1 MKTKKKPGNSSAY
14 ACGHIERILKVFPER
29 EISDRGFVMKKL
41 LAVVLSALF
50 VVAVAVPVLATDAR
64 QTALGNVGNYIED
77 DYNIFTWYG
86 TLPTYSNTVWIG
98 LTYDSYYYYPDLG
111 APPAMGSGYQP
122 YIGASYALGTDGKYG
137 TLAMFFNYYGVP
149 LNYMNEGWDYYG
161 DPYTSSL
168 YSKWN
173 VLYGYAMD
181 KLSFGLYFSRSDQST
196 EYDQHYKYVT
206 PDTTEWYDYSNAQ
219 AYTTV
224 GAGVRFDI
232 GEKMYADLA
241 FDYSWASMT
250 LDQRNYN
257 YYSQYYGYGEIT
269 ADANKMMDFRG
280 RAFYEWNDMI
290 TLVPYVEF
298 GTFDFS
304 LKGDSMKVWNRPFT
318 TDTLDWKDT
327 NYGVKGTMIMFGL
340 GANVKVNENNLLVF
354 AVEPYGYYKL
364 EQSDPPAADF
374 VRQDRYYYPYYDEDP
389 YSWGVKHENTSTAL
403 PVFHLALE
411 TDVRDWLTFRIGGE
425 KGFYKDEYKT
435 SYKSQYGTDPVDDIE
450 TGTETDTYTG
460 SWFSY
465 WMGLGFHVGDFDI
478 DAVVNNN
485 LPFRVGYWLT
495 GYENNS
501 YDGPPVYMLSAAYH
515 F

>member
-1 MKTKKKPGNSSAY
+1 MKKKPGNSSAY
-14 ACGHIERILKVFPER
+14 VCGHIERILKVFPAR

-41 LAVVLSALF
+41 FAVVLSALF
-50 VVAVAVPVLATDAR
+50 VVAVAVPAFATDAR
-64 QTALGNVGNYIED
+64 QTALGFVGNYIED

-86 TLPTYSNTVWIG
+86 TLPSYSNTVWIG
-98 LTYDSYYYYPDLG
+98 LNYDDYYYYYDLG
-111 APPAMGSGYQP
+111 APAAGYDH
-122 YIGASYALGTDGKYG
+122 YMGASYGLGTDGKYG
-137 TLAMFFNYYGVP
+137 TLAMFFTGYTP
-149 LNYMNEGWDYYG
+149 ALNHEGWDYNGAPFSQSVYN
-161 DPYTSSL
+161 
-168 YSKWN
+168 KWN
-173 VLYGYAMD
+173 VLYGYAME
-181 KLSFGLYFSRSDQST
+181 KLSFGLYFSRSDQSN
-196 EYDQHYKYVT
+196 EYEEHSTTVN
-206 PDTTEWYDYSNAQ
+206 PDTTELWYYNSAL
-219 AYTTV
+219 AYTTI
-224 GAGVRFDI
+224 GAGVRFDV

-241 FDYSWASMT
+241 FDYSWASQT
-250 LDQRNYN
+250 YQPGSGDYN
-257 YYSQYYGYGEIT
+257 YGYGEIT

-280 RAFYEWNDMI
+280 RAFYEWNDMV

-304 LKGDSMKVWNRPFT
+304 LKGDSMKVFSRPFV

-327 NYGVKGTMIMFGL
+327 NYGAKGTMLLFGL
-340 GANVKVNENNLLVF
+340 GANLKVNENNLLVF

-364 EQSDPPAADF
+364 EQSDPATGF
-374 VRQDRYYYPYYDEDP
+374 VRQDQYSYPYTDDP
-389 YSWGVKHENTSTAL
+389 YSWGVTHENTSTVL

-411 TDVRDWLTFRIGGE
+411 SDVRDWLTFRIGAE

-435 SYKSQYGTDPVDDIE
+435 SYKSQYAVEPVGQEGNNTE
-450 TGTETDTYTG
+450 TYTETDTNVG
-460 SWFSY
+460 SWFDY

-495 GYENNS
+495 GYTNN